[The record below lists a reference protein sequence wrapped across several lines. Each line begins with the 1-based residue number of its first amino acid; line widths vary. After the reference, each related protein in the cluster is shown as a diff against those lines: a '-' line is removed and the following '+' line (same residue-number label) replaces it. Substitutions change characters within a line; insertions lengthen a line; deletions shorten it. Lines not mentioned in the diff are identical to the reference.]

1 MQYIDIFFL
10 LITLALGFVLYTRLG
25 RRTGHEKSAMSFV
38 ETLNTAEDDAP
49 PSENYA
55 LLSVDPSDMMAIQK
69 IQKHDKKFVIESFI
83 DKVKNAF
90 EKILK
95 GFVSGD
101 QVVLSAFM
109 TPAFL
114 KRYEPQ
120 LTALKKKKI
129 STKLEFFRLISA
141 QIHRVH
147 ATDTEVNIQ
156 VHFVSEQTQV
166 RVNEKGKVIEGDI
179 NFIDQISELW
189 TFTRLLKSRGPWMLS
204 GIDPYEAS

>member
-10 LITLALGFVLYTRLG
+10 LFTLALGFVLYTRLG
-25 RRTGHEKSAMSFV
+25 RRTGHEKSMMSFV
-38 ETLNTAEDDAP
+38 ETSNAADEDRPTED
-49 PSENYA
+49 YA
-55 LLSVDPSDMMAIQK
+55 LVVVDPSDMVAIQK
-69 IQKHDKKFVIESFI
+69 IQKHDKKFVIEGFI

-101 QVVLSAFM
+101 QAVLSAFM

-114 KRYEPQ
+114 KGYEAQ
-120 LTALKKKKI
+120 IKDLKKKKI
-129 STKLEFFRLISA
+129 TTKLEFFRLISA
-141 QIHRVH
+141 QIHRIH
-147 ATDTEVNIQ
+147 TTDTEVNIQ

-166 RVNEKGKVIEGDI
+166 RLNEQGKIVEGDI